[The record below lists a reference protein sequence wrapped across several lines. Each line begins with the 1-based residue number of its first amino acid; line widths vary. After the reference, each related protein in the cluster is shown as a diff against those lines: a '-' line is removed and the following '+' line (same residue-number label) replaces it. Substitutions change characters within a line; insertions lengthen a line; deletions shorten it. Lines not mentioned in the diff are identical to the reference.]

1 LNILLLILEDTHSFS
16 PTVYPPLGLLYIAS
30 ELEQRHSVSIYDLR
44 DNPIENIPN
53 ADIIACSATTS
64 QSKRLKEIAPILKE
78 KSKLTII
85 GGAYASWTPEDI
97 KPYFDCVVIGEGEGV
112 INYII
117 DNNYKGI
124 INAKDYNLKDINS
137 ICFPARHLLPKN
149 RILSTEL
156 WGGYRFENDIPA
168 TTLIT
173 SRGCPWK
180 CSFCANIPQKV
191 RYRTPENIIKEIE
204 NIITDYNCYHFR
216 FLDDNFI
223 MNVPRLRELCNML
236 APLNIHFRCSGRS
249 DLITEEICSLLQLG
263 GCNEIGFGVES
274 CDDSVLKIINKNETV
289 DDHEKAIIMVKKYN
303 IKSKVFFMSGLP
315 GETWETI
322 KKNKE
327 FIERVKPDKWFC
339 TLFTP
344 YPGCDVWNNP
354 EKYNVEIINKD
365 FANYYQTFPTKST
378 IKTDT
383 ISNEELNDH
392 HTDFITYI
400 EKQYK

>member
-1 LNILLLILEDTHSFS
+1 MNIVLVILEDTHSFN

-30 ELEQRHSVSIYDLR
+30 ELEQQHNVSIYDLR

-53 ADIIACSATTS
+53 ADVIACSATTS

-78 KSKLTII
+78 KSKLTIV
-85 GGAYASWTPEDI
+85 GGSYASWTPDDI
-97 KPYFDCVVIGEGEGV
+97 KKYFDCVVIGEGEGV

-124 INAKDYNLKDINS
+124 INSNDYTLKDINS
-137 ICFPARHLLPKN
+137 IKFPARHLLPKN

>member
-1 LNILLLILEDTHSFS
+1 LNIVLVILEDTHSFN

-30 ELEQRHSVSIYDLR
+30 ELEQQHNVSIYDLR

-53 ADIIACSATTS
+53 ADVIACSATTS

-78 KSKLTII
+78 KSKLTIV
-85 GGAYASWTPEDI
+85 GGSYASWTPEDI